1 MTRMRSEVGLGPRR
15 GRVAALPACRKPRRQ
30 GRRLQEEAA
39 VACTLRR
46 PGLCRSF
53 QVMTIESTDRYMSA
67 FTKVAGRAPARLLAL
82 AVLSTLATA
91 TNAIAPAAAQ
101 QEQAKQTTPPQT
113 PNEDLRLATELGFEY
128 RLSPQWRLKFGS

>member
-1 MTRMRSEVGLGPRR
+1 MTRMKSEGGLGPLR

-53 QVMTIESTDRYMSA
+53 QAMTIESTDRYMSA

-82 AVLSTLATA
+82 AGLLTLAKA
-91 TNAIAPAAAQ
+91 TIAIAPAAAHQ
-101 QEQAKQTTPPQT
+101 KRAKYPSPPPT
-113 PNEDLRLATELGFEY
+113 
-128 RLSPQWRLKFGS
+128 